1 MIRSGKKPAGK
12 WKRILNFSVV
22 GTLLLLF
29 SWFQFAY
36 WTSTNG
42 CGRSI
47 PPSAERMKAIRY
59 CKHGSANDVLKLE
72 EVERPLPNGNQ
83 ILVRVCATNRF
94 YSAAEIQ
101 TYETYL

>member
-1 MIRSGKKPAGK
+1 MKIKRALK
-12 WKRILNFSVV
+12 WSLLTILVV
-22 GTLLLLF
+22 LVI
-29 SWFQFAY
+29 WFQFAY